1 MNHQQIYLPISILLV
16 AGFVGKTW
24 HDASS
29 SNQNTENLVEPYVIE
44 ERVIEEHPSM
54 QGARPI
60 ESIGEQHA
68 APANRMVQKL
78 SDHSSQ
84 PTTPSSTSTMSP
96 LDTESSA
103 PPVADPVNS
112 PSAEDE
118 SLKEMINELD
128 AAFHAQS
135 TDEQWSLNSS
145 NQIYAYFDQMSQQE
159 SNFGSELR
167 SVECRAS
174 LCKVEVLHESAVA
187 ADEFFLRFP
196 GSVGS
201 ALPSISYQ
209 FENMPDGKIN
219 VLMFLASATD
229 TAR

>member
-44 ERVIEEHPSM
+44 ERVITESPSR
-54 QGARPI
+54 QVARPL
-60 ESIGEQHA
+60 ESISVQHA
-68 APANRMVQKL
+68 APAN
-78 SDHSSQ
+78 HSSQ
-84 PTTPSSTSTMSP
+84 SNTPTSTSTLSP
-96 LDTESSA
+96 LDTESAA

-112 PSAEDE
+112 PSEEDE

-135 TDEQWSLNSS
+135 TDEHWSMNSS

-174 LCKVEVLHESAVA
+174 LCKVEVLHESSVA